1 MGLPDEDSGVMPLTG
16 EALAEWQA
24 SINVAR
30 PIPPERYSAELRH
43 LYMEVAR
50 LRIEFE
56 AAFDRLAV
64 RYEREGK

>member
-1 MGLPDEDSGVMPLTG
+1 MARPDDDGTLPLTG

-24 SINVAR
+24 SINVTR

-43 LYMEVAR
+43 LYMELAR

-64 RYEREGK
+64 KYKREAD